1 MEQQVIWPKALQKG
15 DLIGIAAPARK
26 VDAKDLEPVRELLHS
41 WGFDTVLASN
51 VGKSWGQLAGTDLAR
66 AEGVNALL
74 REERVRAILTARGGY
89 GSIRM
94 VSHIDW
100 EKMRTDPKWFV
111 GFSDVTVLH
120 AKINHMNMASI
131 HGPVATTL
139 ASSSR
144 EAQTS
149 LQQLLK
155 GEITT
160 QRFKGNVL
168 REGEWEGKLL
178 GGNLSMLYSMQGTP
192 LFPNLSGQTLLIE
205 DLDEMLY
212 HLDRMLLNF
221 EHAGHWKHV
230 AGLLVGGLSDMRDNT
245 KVHGFDTDNPFG
257 RAADEILQDAVRRF
271 DFPVVSDLP
280 VGHVTDNRAV
290 ILGVETRFVAEGN
303 GVEVRYES

>member
-1 MEQQVIWPKALQKG
+1 MEQQVIWPKPLQKG

-26 VDAKDLEPVRELLHS
+26 VDATDLEPARELLHS

-94 VSHIDW
+94 VNHIDW
-100 EKMRTDPKWFV
+100 DKLSSDPKWFV

-120 AKINHMNMASI
+120 AKINHMHMASI

-149 LQQLLK
+149 LDQLLK
-155 GEITT
+155 GELTS
-160 QRFKGNVL
+160 QRFEGNVL
-168 REGEWEGKLL
+168 RAGQWEGRLL

-192 LFPNLSGQTLLIE
+192 LFPDLAGQTLLIE

-221 EHAGHWKHV
+221 EHAGHWKRIS
-230 AGLLVGGLSDMRDNT
+230 GLLVGGLSDMRDNT
-245 KVHGFDTDNPFG
+245 RVHGFDTDNPFG
-257 RAADEILQDAVRRF
+257 REANEILRDAVSRF
-271 DFPVVSDLP
+271 DFPVVCNLP
-280 VGHVTDNRAV
+280 VGHVQNNHSV
-290 ILGVETRFVAEGN
+290 VLGVETRFTAEDN
-303 GVEVRYES
+303 VVEVRYG